1 MMCRRLLTFLMS
13 FNPFNM
19 APHTSSHLVSNPY
32 CPPGGTASAEEPL
45 PEPVGSMAEFAA
57 RLGISPGEFAVVR
70 EQMCGR
76 LAADLIDDV
85 AYLRLIVSR
94 LSDRIVELEGEAA
107 SGSVGRP

>member
-1 MMCRRLLTFLMS
+1 
-13 FNPFNM
+13 
-19 APHTSSHLVSNPY
+19 
-32 CPPGGTASAEEPL
+32 
-45 PEPVGSMAEFAA
+45 MAEFAA

-94 LSDRIVELEGEAA
+94 LAA
-107 SGSVGRP
+107 SSPDCNLTDEVVDPDSPCWS